1 MRNASILSSCI
12 LALALVAP
20 LGARA
25 ADAKAGDTAKPAA
38 AESSAAGESSGGDE
52 EGGTKSEKPQ
62 GKTLE
67 ERIRPVSGSLFVRK
81 GRSELEPEVGL
92 SFNDAFFQK
101 YFFGLKYAYHA
112 TDSFSVELGG
122 AFGISTSSGQVNR
135 CDADGCTAPTKDE
148 LAGTPGNL
156 SLIIGASAVWAPLY
170 GKINLVGEKV
180 LHFDT
185 FFLGG
190 LDGIQYAQP
199 ALDPGASSTGTF
211 TFGGHFGVG
220 QHFVLNEWSALR
232 IELRDYLY
240 SGQRAAPGGTEYTS
254 HLENQLMLNVGVS
267 FFFPLHPS
275 DT

>member
-112 TDSFSVELGG
+112 TDSFSVASTTPTAPLSGGQGGSFTATSGTGNISVGSIDASGGYGYSLAAGG
-122 AFGISTSSGQVNR
+122 AGGSVILRAQAAGGGVQQFNR
-135 CDADGCTAPTKDE
+135 AIEIGLADAVAAD
-148 LAGTPGNL
+148 
-156 SLIIGASAVWAPLY
+156 
-170 GKINLVGEKV
+170 
-180 LHFDT
+180 
-185 FFLGG
+185 
-190 LDGIQYAQP
+190 
-199 ALDPGASSTGTF
+199 
-211 TFGGHFGVG
+211 
-220 QHFVLNEWSALR
+220 QH
-232 IELRDYLY
+232 
-240 SGQRAAPGGTEYTS
+240 G
-254 HLENQLMLNVGVS
+254 
-267 FFFPLHPS
+267 
-275 DT
+275 